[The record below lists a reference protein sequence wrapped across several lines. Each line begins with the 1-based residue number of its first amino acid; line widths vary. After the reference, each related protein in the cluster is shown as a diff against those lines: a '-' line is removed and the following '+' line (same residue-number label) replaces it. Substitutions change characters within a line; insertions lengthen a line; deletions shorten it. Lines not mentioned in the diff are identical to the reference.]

1 MAARRGRLG
10 DGLLLEVLSSI
21 TDRDKQILRLLR
33 WHRVLTT
40 SQIHAMFFGD
50 LNTTQHRMTRLF
62 DLRLV
67 ARFRPLRAGRNA
79 EYHYVLDAAGAYV
92 VAAMAGR
99 GEEVNLRWRTE
110 QALSIALS
118 SRLAH
123 TVGVNDLFVRLTA
136 AARHDPDAWLERW
149 WSERYAAAYFDGM
162 IRPDGIGIWREGSR
176 VVSFCLEYDRGT
188 EQLSRL
194 AAKAEGYQTLERAL
208 GRPFWVFVAVP
219 GSRREAG
226 ARAALADSG
235 LAVAT
240 TTYDGAK
247 RPTEA
252 VWAPPGPIGQ
262 RVRLIELAGWPRP
275 AGSRQRLAEGAEDER
290 RLQGKANSWETM

>member
-1 MAARRGRLG
+1 MSEGM
-10 DGLLLEVLSSI
+10 LLEVMSSI

-50 LNTTQHRMTRLF
+50 LNTTQHRMTRLY

-67 ARFRPLRAGRNA
+67 ARFRLLRAGRSA
-79 EYHYVLDAAGAYV
+79 EYHYVLDALGAYV
-92 VAAMAGR
+92 VAAMTGDDPDVQIR
-99 GEEVNLRWRTE
+99 LRWRTE
-110 QALSIALS
+110 QALAIAVS
-118 SRLAH
+118 PRLAH
-123 TVGVNDLFVRLTA
+123 TVGVNDFFARLTA
-136 AARHDPDAWLERW
+136 AARHDPDAELVLW
-149 WSERYAAAYFDGM
+149 WSERYATARFNGM
-162 IRPDGIGIWREGSR
+162 VRPDGVGAWQEGKS

-194 AAKAEGYQTLERAL
+194 AAKADGYQRLESAV
-208 GRPFWVFVAVP
+208 GPFSVLVVLP
-219 GSRREAG
+219 GARREAG
-226 ARAALADSG
+226 ARAALAASG

-240 TTYDGAK
+240 TVQDGAK

-252 VWAPPGPIGQ
+252 VWAPLGVDGR

-275 AGSRQRLAEGAEDER
+275 ATSRERPAEAALYSRGDDPA
-290 RLQGKANSWETM
+290 SETV